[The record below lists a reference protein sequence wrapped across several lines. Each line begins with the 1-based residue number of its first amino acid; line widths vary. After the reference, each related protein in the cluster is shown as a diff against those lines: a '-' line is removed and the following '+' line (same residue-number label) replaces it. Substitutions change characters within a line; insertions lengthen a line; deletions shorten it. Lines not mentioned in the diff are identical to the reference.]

1 MTAVSTL
8 ESHHYSLSTLLCV
21 GFLHTH
27 TFMPFAAG
35 QMVALS
41 SGSLKETFTA
51 GKRESTRQRYEDE
64 SVLLIIP
71 LEDAGSC
78 FVKVLSGC

>member
-8 ESHHYSLSTLLCV
+8 ETYHYSLSTILCV

-41 SGSLKETFTA
+41 SGSLKETFTP
-51 GKRESTRQRYEDE
+51 GKRKSTRQRYEDE
-64 SVLLIIP
+64 RMLLLMP